1 MGSGKVVQG
10 QGMCKEII
18 AGVLILTI
26 VEDFLPFEL
35 SNLDMVLVMQWL
47 RKQGDITVYWKE
59 LTLMFIVGDTKVI

>member
-59 LTLMFIVGDTKVI
+59 LTLMFIVRDTKVI